1 MTKARKMT
9 SPRFN
14 TQISLGNII
23 QIALLL
29 IAVAGGYVSL
39 QDAVADGETVQR
51 DHEAR
56 IRSLENASVRQGADF
71 RAMNQTLR
79 DIKDQQAENNRLLR
93 QLLSRGVD

>member
-1 MTKARKMT
+1 MT

-23 QIALLL
+23 QIALLI

-51 DHEAR
+51 DHEVR
-56 IRSLENASVRQGADF
+56 IRNLENASVRQGADF

-79 DIKDQQAENNRLLR
+79 DIKDQQSENNRLLR
-93 QLLSRGVD
+93 QILSRRAD